1 MFIGV
6 ARFELFIPEAT
17 SLKDKRHVLR
27 SVTMAV
33 TKKFNVSIA
42 EVDHQDL
49 WQRAAVGIS
58 CVSQSM
64 GQCRKVLQE
73 VEKAVGRSALDGA
86 DIIDRQIEVFAME
99 DMEA

>member
-6 ARFELFIPEAT
+6 ARIELFIPHSS

-27 SVTMAV
+27 AV
-33 TKKFNVSIA
+33 IDGVRRKFNVSIS
-42 EVDHQDL
+42 EVAFQDL
-49 WQRAAVGIS
+49 WQRAAIGIACTS
-58 CVSQSM
+58 ESP

-86 DIIDRQIEVFAME
+86 EIVDRSIEIVSWE
-99 DMEA
+99 DL

>member
-6 ARFELFIPEAT
+6 ARFEIFIPEST
-17 SLKDKRHVLR
+17 SLKDKRGVLR
-27 SVTMAV
+27 SITSVV
-33 TKKFNVSIA
+33 TKKYNVSIA

-49 WQRAAVGIS
+49 WQRSALGIS
-58 CVSQSM
+58 CVSGTM

-86 DIIDRQIEVFAME
+86 EIVDSTKEKIEQEEDRR
-99 DMEA
+99 